1 MVGFQVL
8 NQLRN
13 WNVSQLF
20 CSLQRV
26 LPCVSM
32 FSFDLHNSSARKLRL
47 YYPYF
52 VAKKTKVEFFFF
64 FLDEA
69 PSIGLTRKR
78 LFF

>member
-1 MVGFQVL
+1 
-8 NQLRN
+8 
-13 WNVSQLF
+13 
-20 CSLQRV
+20 
-26 LPCVSM
+26 M

-52 VAKKTKVEFFFF
+52 VAKKTKVEFVFF